1 MQRIH
6 LILLVMHQVPAVCF
20 CVLNTKIDFSHHE
33 SPNCFYLLTY
43 LAFFFFLFYVS
54 ACLPTLTVVV
64 WWFLLLFFCFGLLF
78 LIAFPEKD
86 LSDFAATH
94 LGKNVGM
101 KIQYMP
107 FVVQYYPL
115 VWVTVAC

>member
-1 MQRIH
+1 
-6 LILLVMHQVPAVCF
+6 MHQVPAVCF

-33 SPNCFYLLTY
+33 SPNCCYLLTY
-43 LAFFFFLFYVS
+43 LAFFFLFFYAS

-64 WWFLLLFFCFGLLF
+64 WWFLLFFCFVLLF

-115 VWVTVAC
+115 IVLDTVAC